1 MAEKVLTTRIQL
13 RYDSYE
19 NWVGS
24 DPVLKAGEMAL
35 TSIPQT
41 GSGADQHTQPPAIMA
56 KVGNGTSKY
65 SELPWESAL
74 AADVYAWAKSANFGA
89 AVTLTSSGTG
99 DFVKNVTISGNT
111 ITLTKGNPAA
121 TTAKV
126 LNTTAT
132 TAQTTAASEAILG
145 SGTITLHKI
154 AKTGTYSDLI
164 GKPTLGTAAA
174 KNEDAFDTAGSAAAV
189 LGSSADT
196 SDKATVYGAKA
207 AATAAQA
214 TADSKYSKPS
224 GGIPKTDLA
233 SAVQTSLGKADGSVQ
248 SVATGSTNGTVS
260 VDGTDVKVKGL
271 ADLAYKSSVSKSD
284 VGLGSVINAGRDTTP
299 TANSTNYITSGGVK
313 AYVDSAIS
321 GVTQFDI
328 VKVSDFASLPATG
341 TKGVIYLIPH
351 SHGGNDSY
359 DEYIWNT
366 ALTTPAYE
374 KIGNTDVNLSGYVP
388 TSRTIAGKNLAA
400 DISAA
405 DMRTALNVADGATR
419 VTTETVA
426 GWGYTKNAG
435 TVTGVKVNGTVK
447 TPTSGTVD
455 IGTVITAHQDISGKQ
470 DKLTFDGTYNASTNK
485 VATVSS
491 ITSRIPSA
499 LKNPHSL
506 TVAGIAYDGSAAKT
520 INVDG
525 TYDAST
531 NKLATQTTVSSAV
544 NAAKN
549 TFKAGTGLVASVSG
563 TQVTYSFDDSVTFVF
578 DCGGA
583 S

>member
-74 AADVYAWAKSANFGA
+74 AADVYAWAKSATFGA

-121 TTAKV
+121 TTTKV

-233 SAVQTSLGKADGSVQ
+233 SAVQTSLGKADSSVQ

-284 VGLGSVINAGRDTTP
+284 VGLGNVVNAGRDTTP

-341 TKGVIYLIPH
+341 TKGVIYLVPH
-351 SHGGNDSY
+351 SHGSNDSY

>member
-1 MAEKVLTTRIQL
+1 MAEKILTTRIQL

-24 DPVLKAGEMAL
+24 DPVLKTGEMAL

-56 KVGNGTSKY
+56 KVGNGTAKY

-111 ITLTKGNPAA
+111 ITLTKGNPAS

-174 KNEDAFDTAGSAAAV
+174 KDEGAFDTAGSAAAV
-189 LGSSADT
+189 LGSSTDT

-207 AATAAQA
+207 AAAAAQS
-214 TADSKYSKPS
+214 TANGKYSKPS

-233 SAVQTSLGKADGSVQ
+233 STVQTSLGKADSSVQ
-248 SVATGSTNGTVS
+248 AVATGSTNGTIS

-271 ADLAYKSSVSKSD
+271 ADLAYKSSLSKAD
-284 VGLGSVINAGRDTTP
+284 VGLGSVVNAGRDTTP

-313 AYVDSAIS
+313 SYVDSAIS

-328 VKVSDFASLPATG
+328 VKVSDFASLPTTG
-341 TKGVIYLIPH
+341 VKGVIYLVPH
-351 SHGGNDSY
+351 SHGSNDSY

-366 ALTTPAYE
+366 TLTTPAYE

-419 VTTETVA
+419 VTTDTVA

-485 VATVSS
+485 AATVSS

-499 LKNPHSL
+499 LKNPNTL
-506 TVAGIAYDGSAAKT
+506 TIAGIAYDGSEAKT

-525 TYDAST
+525 TYNASS
-531 NKLATQTTVSSAV
+531 NKIATQTTVSSAV
-544 NAAKN
+544 SAAKN
-549 TFKAGTGLVASVSG
+549 TFKAGTGLSASVSG
-563 TQVTYSFDDSVTFVF
+563 TEVTYSFDDNVTFVF

>member
-24 DPVLKAGEMAL
+24 NPVLKAGEMAL

-41 GSGADQHTQPPAIMA
+41 GSGADQHTQPPAILA
-56 KVGNGTSKY
+56 KVGNGTAKY
-65 SELPWESAL
+65 NELPWESAL
-74 AADVYAWAKSANFGA
+74 AADVYAWAKSATFGA

-111 ITLTKGNPAA
+111 ITLTKGNPAS

-214 TADSKYSKPS
+214 TANSKYSKPS

-233 SAVQTSLGKADGSVQ
+233 SAVQTSLGKADSSVQ
-248 SVATGSTNGTVS
+248 SVTTGSTNGTVS

-284 VGLGSVINAGRDTTP
+284 VGLGNVVNAGRDTTP

-313 AYVDSAIS
+313 SYVDSVIS

-328 VKVSDFASLPATG
+328 VKVSDFASLPTTG
-341 TKGVIYLIPH
+341 TKGVIYLVPH
-351 SHGGNDSY
+351 SHGSNDSY

-426 GWGYTKNAG
+426 EWGYTKNAG

-470 DKLTFDGTYNASTNK
+470 DRLTFDGTYNASTNK

-549 TFKAGTGLVASVSG
+549 TFTAGTGLTASVSG

>member
-19 NWVGS
+19 HWVGS

-74 AADVYAWAKSANFGA
+74 AADVYAWAKSATFGA

-174 KNEDAFDTAGSAAAV
+174 KNEDAFDAAGSAAAV

-214 TADSKYSKPS
+214 TANSKYSKPS

-233 SAVQTSLGKADGSVQ
+233 SAVQTSLGKADSSVQ

-284 VGLGSVINAGRDTTP
+284 VGLGNVVNAGRDTTP

-328 VKVSDFASLPATG
+328 VKVSDFASLPTTG
-341 TKGVIYLIPH
+341 TKGVIYLVPH
-351 SHGGNDSY
+351 SHGSNDSY

-531 NKLATQTTVSSAV
+531 NKLATQATVSSAV

>member
-56 KVGNGTSKY
+56 KVGNGAAKY

-74 AADVYAWAKSANFGA
+74 AADVYAWAKSATFGA

-111 ITLTKGNPAA
+111 ITLTKGNPAS

-174 KNEDAFDTAGSAAAV
+174 KDEGAFDTAGSAAAV
-189 LGSSADT
+189 LGSSTDT

-207 AATAAQA
+207 AAAAAQS
-214 TADSKYSKPS
+214 TANGKYSKPS

-233 SAVQTSLGKADGSVQ
+233 STVQTSLGKADSSVQ
-248 SVATGSTNGTVS
+248 AVATGSTNGTIS

-271 ADLAYKSSVSKSD
+271 ADLAYKSSLSKAD
-284 VGLGSVINAGRDTTP
+284 VGLGSVVNAGRDTTP

-313 AYVDSAIS
+313 SYVDSAIS

-328 VKVSDFASLPATG
+328 VKVSDFASLPTTG
-341 TKGVIYLIPH
+341 VKGVIYLVPH
-351 SHGGNDSY
+351 SHGSNDSY

-366 ALTTPAYE
+366 TLTTPAYE

-419 VTTETVA
+419 VTTDTVA

-485 VATVSS
+485 AATVSS

-499 LKNPHSL
+499 LKNPNTL
-506 TVAGIAYDGSAAKT
+506 TIAGIAYDGSEAKT

-525 TYDAST
+525 TYNASS
-531 NKLATQTTVSSAV
+531 NKIATQTTVSSAV
-544 NAAKN
+544 AAAKN
-549 TFKAGTGLVASVSG
+549 TFKAGTGLSASVSG
-563 TQVTYSFDDSVTFVF
+563 TEVTYSFDDNVTFVF

>member
-74 AADVYAWAKSANFGA
+74 AADVYAWAKSATFGA

-126 LNTTAT
+126 LNTTA
-132 TAQTTAASEAILG
+132 
-145 SGTITLHKI
+145 
-154 AKTGTYSDLI
+154 KTGTYSDLI

-174 KNEDAFDTAGSAAAV
+174 KNEDAFDAAGSAAAV

-214 TADSKYSKPS
+214 TANSKYSKPS

-233 SAVQTSLGKADGSVQ
+233 SAVQTSLGKADSSVQ

-328 VKVSDFASLPATG
+328 VKVSDFASLPTTG
-341 TKGVIYLIPH
+341 TKGVIYLVPH
-351 SHGGNDSY
+351 SHGSNDSY

-549 TFKAGTGLVASVSG
+549 TFKAGTGLTASVSG

>member
-24 DPVLKAGEMAL
+24 NPVLKAGEMAL

-41 GSGADQHTQPPAIMA
+41 GSGADQHTQPPAILA
-56 KVGNGTSKY
+56 KVGNGTAKY
-65 SELPWESAL
+65 NELPWESAL
-74 AADVYAWAKSANFGA
+74 AADVYAWAKSATFGA

-111 ITLTKGNPAA
+111 ITLTKGNPAS

-214 TADSKYSKPS
+214 TANSKYSKPS

-233 SAVQTSLGKADGSVQ
+233 SAVQTSLGKADSSVQ
-248 SVATGSTNGTVS
+248 SVTTGSTNGTVS

-284 VGLGSVINAGRDTTP
+284 VGLGNVVNAGRDTTP

-313 AYVDSAIS
+313 SYVDSVIS

-328 VKVSDFASLPATG
+328 VKVSDFASLPTTG
-341 TKGVIYLIPH
+341 TKGVIYLVPH
-351 SHGGNDSY
+351 SHGSNDSY

-426 GWGYTKNAG
+426 EWGYTKNAG

-549 TFKAGTGLVASVSG
+549 TFTAGTGLTASVSG

>member
-24 DPVLKAGEMAL
+24 NPVLKAGEMAL

-41 GSGADQHTQPPAIMA
+41 GSGADQHTQPPAILA
-56 KVGNGTSKY
+56 KVGNGTAKY
-65 SELPWESAL
+65 NELPWESAL
-74 AADVYAWAKSANFGA
+74 AADVYAWAKSATFGA

-111 ITLTKGNPAA
+111 ITLTKGNPAS

-132 TAQTTAASEAILG
+132 TAQTTAASEVILG

-214 TADSKYSKPS
+214 TANSKYSKPS

-233 SAVQTSLGKADGSVQ
+233 SAVQTSLGKADSSVQ
-248 SVATGSTNGTVS
+248 SVTTGSTNGTVS

-328 VKVSDFASLPATG
+328 VKVSDFASLPTTG
-341 TKGVIYLIPH
+341 TKGVIYLVPH
-351 SHGGNDSY
+351 SHGSNDSY

-426 GWGYTKNAG
+426 EWGYTKNAG

-549 TFKAGTGLVASVSG
+549 TFTAGTGLTASVSG

>member
-41 GSGADQHTQPPAIMA
+41 GSGSDQHTQPPAIMA
-56 KVGNGTSKY
+56 KVGNGTAKY

-74 AADVYAWAKSANFGA
+74 AADVYAWAKSATFGA

-111 ITLTKGNPAA
+111 ITLTKGNPAS

-174 KNEDAFDTAGSAAAV
+174 KDADAFETAGAAAAV
-189 LGSSADT
+189 LGTSSDT

-207 AATAAQA
+207 AAAAAQS
-214 TADSKYSKPS
+214 TANGKYSKPS

-233 SAVQTSLGKADGSVQ
+233 SAVQTSLGKADSAVQ
-248 SVATGSTNGTVS
+248 SVVTGSTNGTVS
-260 VDGTDVKVKGL
+260 VDGTDVAVKGL
-271 ADLAYKSSVSKSD
+271 GDLAYKSSLSKSD
-284 VGLGSVINAGRDTTP
+284 VGLGSVVDAGRDTTP
-299 TANSTNYITSGGVK
+299 TANSNNYITSGGVK
-313 AYVDSAIS
+313 TYVDNAIS

-328 VKVSDFASLPATG
+328 IAVADFASLPTTG
-341 TKGVIYLIPH
+341 KKGVIYLVPH
-351 SHGGNDSY
+351 SHGTSDSY

-405 DMRTALNVADGATR
+405 DMRTALNVADGATK
-419 VTTETVA
+419 VTTDTVS
-426 GWGYTKNAG
+426 GWGYTKNTG
-435 TVTGVKVNGTVK
+435 TVTGVKVNGTTK
-447 TPTSGTVD
+447 SPSSGVVD
-455 IGTVITAHQDISGKQ
+455 IGTVLTSHQDISGKQ
-470 DKLTFDGTYNASTNK
+470 DKLTFDGTYDASTNK
-485 VATVSS
+485 VATQS
-491 ITSRIPSA
+491 
-499 LKNPHSL
+499 
-506 TVAGIAYDGSAAKT
+506 
-520 INVDG
+520 
-525 TYDAST
+525 
-531 NKLATQTTVSSAV
+531 TVSSAV

-549 TFKAGTGLVASVSG
+549 TFKAGTGLTASVSG
-563 TQVTYSFDDSVTFVF
+563 TEVTYSFDDSVTFVF

>member
-24 DPVLKAGEMAL
+24 NPVLKAGEMAL

-41 GSGADQHTQPPAIMA
+41 GSGADQHTRPPAIMA
-56 KVGNGTSKY
+56 KVGNGTAKY
-65 SELPWESAL
+65 NELPWESAL
-74 AADVYAWAKSANFGA
+74 AADVYAWAKSATFGA

-111 ITLTKGNPAA
+111 ITLTKGNPAS

-174 KNEDAFDTAGSAAAV
+174 KNEDAFDAAGSAAAV

-214 TADSKYSKPS
+214 TANSKYSKPS

-233 SAVQTSLGKADGSVQ
+233 SAVQTSLGKADSSVQ
-248 SVATGSTNGTVS
+248 SVTTGSTNGTVS

-284 VGLGSVINAGRDTTP
+284 VGLGNVENKSSATIRSELTK
-299 TANSTNYITSGGVK
+299 ANVTS
-313 AYVDSAIS
+313 
-321 GVTQFDI
+321 
-328 VKVSDFASLPATG
+328 
-341 TKGVIYLIPH
+341 
-351 SHGGNDSY
+351 
-359 DEYIWNT
+359 
-366 ALTTPAYE
+366 AL
-374 KIGNTDVNLSGYVP
+374 
-388 TSRTIAGKNLAA
+388 
-400 DISAA
+400 
-405 DMRTALNVADGATR
+405 
-419 VTTETVA
+419 
-426 GWGYTKNAG
+426 GYT
-435 TVTGVKVNGTVK
+435 
-447 TPTSGTVD
+447 P
-455 IGTVITAHQDISGKQ
+455 
-470 DKLTFDGTYNASTNK
+470 
-485 VATVSS
+485 
-491 ITSRIPSA
+491 
-499 LKNPHSL
+499 PH
-506 TVAGIAYDGSAAKT
+506 V
-520 INVDG
+520 
-525 TYDAST
+525 
-531 NKLATQTTVSSAV
+531 
-544 NAAKN
+544 
-549 TFKAGTGLVASVSG
+549 
-563 TQVTYSFDDSVTFVF
+563 
-578 DCGGA
+578 
-583 S
+583 

>member
-41 GSGADQHTQPPAIMA
+41 GSGSDQHTQPPAIMA
-56 KVGNGTSKY
+56 KVGNGTAKY

-74 AADVYAWAKSANFGA
+74 AADVYAWAKSATFGA

-111 ITLTKGNPAA
+111 ITLTKGNPAS

-174 KNEDAFDTAGSAAAV
+174 KDADAFETAGAAAAV
-189 LGSSADT
+189 LGTSSDT

-207 AATAAQA
+207 AAAAAQS
-214 TADSKYSKPS
+214 TANGKYSKPS

-233 SAVQTSLGKADGSVQ
+233 SAVQTSLGKADSAVQ
-248 SVATGSTNGTVS
+248 SVVTGSTNGTVS
-260 VDGTDVKVKGL
+260 VDGTDVAVKGL
-271 ADLAYKSSVSKSD
+271 GDLAYKSSLSKSD
-284 VGLGSVINAGRDTTP
+284 VGLGSVVNAGRDTTP
-299 TANSTNYITSGGVK
+299 TANSNNYITSGGVK
-313 AYVDSAIS
+313 TYVDNAIS

-328 VKVSDFASLPATG
+328 IAVADFASLPTTG
-341 TKGVIYLIPH
+341 KKGVIYLVPH
-351 SHGGNDSY
+351 SHGTSDSY

-405 DMRTALNVADGATR
+405 DMRTALNVADGATK
-419 VTTETVA
+419 VTTDTVS
-426 GWGYTKNAG
+426 GWGYTKNTG
-435 TVTGVKVNGTVK
+435 TVTGVKVNGTTK
-447 TPTSGTVD
+447 SPSSGVVD
-455 IGTVITAHQDISGKQ
+455 IGTVLTSHQDISGKQ
-470 DKLTFDGTYNASTNK
+470 DKLTFDGTYDASTNK
-485 VATVSS
+485 AATVSS
-491 ITSRIPSA
+491 ITSRIPTA
-499 LKNPHSL
+499 LKNPNAL
-506 TVAGIAYDGSAAKT
+506 TIAGLTYDGSVARS
-520 INVDG
+520 IIVDG
-525 TYDAST
+525 TYNAST
-531 NKLATQTTVSSAV
+531 NKVATQSTVSSAV

-549 TFKAGTGLVASVSG
+549 TFKAGTGLTASVSG
-563 TQVTYSFDDSVTFVF
+563 TEVTYSFDDSVTFVF